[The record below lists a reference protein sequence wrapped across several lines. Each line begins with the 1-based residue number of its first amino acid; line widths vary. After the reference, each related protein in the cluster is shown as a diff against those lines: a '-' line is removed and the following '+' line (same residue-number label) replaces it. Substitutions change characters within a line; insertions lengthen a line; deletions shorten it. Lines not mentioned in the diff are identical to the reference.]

1 MTVPKID
8 NISADDSRIRH
19 VGSFRF
25 LFDTEEWWWSDEVAE
40 MHGYQPGEVTP
51 TTELL
56 AGHKHPDDR
65 HAFDE
70 MVATMLSRRTPFSS
84 RHRIID
90 LSGTVHHVAV
100 VSQQIIDDSGQPIGA
115 EGFYLDLTGY
125 DEETVKFQVDE
136 HVARF
141 RENQGVIEQAKGMIS
156 MAYGV
161 SPERAFEVMRWRSQT
176 ANVKVNELAKNIVS
190 GVHRYVVLPD
200 PVRQSFDHLLLNAH
214 QNEN

>member
-1 MTVPKID
+1 MPNTD
-8 NISADDSRIRH
+8 HRTAGDSRIRH

-25 LFDTEEWWWSDEVAE
+25 LFDTEQWEWSDEVAE
-40 MHGYQPGEVTP
+40 MHGYRPGEVTP

-56 AGHKHPDDR
+56 ASHKHPDDR

-90 LSGTVHHVAV
+90 TSGQVHHVAV
-100 VSQQIIDDSGQPIGA
+100 VSQQILDDAGTPVGA
-115 EGFYLDLTGY
+115 EGFYLDLNGF
-125 DEETVKFQVDE
+125 DEEAVKDRVDE

-141 RENQGVIEQAKGMIS
+141 REHQGVIEQAKGMIS
-156 MAYGV
+156 LAYGV
-161 SPERAFEVMRWRSQT
+161 SADRAFEVMRWRSQT
-176 ANVKVNELAKNIVS
+176 ANVKVNELARSIVS
-190 GVHRYVVLPD
+190 GVHTHIVLPD

-214 QNEN
+214 QSDN

>member
-1 MTVPKID
+1 MPETNDRI
-8 NISADDSRIRH
+8 ADISRIRH
-19 VGSFRF
+19 AGSFRF
-25 LFDTEEWWWSDEVAE
+25 WFDSEKWEWSDEVAV
-40 MHGYQPGEVTP
+40 MHGYEPGEVTP

-56 AGHKHPDDR
+56 ASHKHPDDR

-70 MVATMLSRRTPFSS
+70 MVVEMIRRRTPFSS
-84 RHRIID
+84 KHRILD
-90 LSGTVHHVAV
+90 TSGQVHHVAV
-100 VSQQIIDDSGQPIGA
+100 VSQQMLDESGSPVGA

-125 DEETVKFQVDE
+125 DEEAVKDQVDE

-190 GVHRYVVLPD
+190 RVHKYVVLPD
-200 PVRQSFDHLLLNAH
+200 PARCSFDHLLLNAH
-214 QNEN
+214 EPEN